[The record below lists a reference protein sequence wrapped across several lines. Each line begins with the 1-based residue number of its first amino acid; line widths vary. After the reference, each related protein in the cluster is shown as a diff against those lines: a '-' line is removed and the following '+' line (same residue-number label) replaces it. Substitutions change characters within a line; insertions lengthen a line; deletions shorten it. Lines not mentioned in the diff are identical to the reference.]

1 MANIFTSKVL
11 KEFREKAPELKKF
24 LKNAEMKIEP
34 SNESPFSYLV
44 RAIIYQQLAYKAA
57 KTIHDRFLN
66 LIGDL
71 TPKAILSKTPEEL
84 RGVGLSRQ
92 KSSYVQN
99 VSEAFGKDGFLEEY
113 AKNDSLSSL
122 SSAEII
128 KLFSQIKGVGAW
140 TVEMYLMHS
149 LGRLDVLSAGDLGV
163 RKGVQKMYNLDELPT
178 PSKIKDLT
186 KHWHPLESV
195 GTFLAWRALED
206 N

>member
-99 VSEAFGKDGFLEEY
+99 VSEAFGKGGFLEEY